1 MKNSHELKFK
11 SPKKLPNQQDYTLAD
26 LSDKALV
33 IASQGK
39 DREEGEDERS
49 LIKVVNYK
57 TWWDKNREWVKE
69 LPKDEFVEC
78 VSASTNY
85 IAAATTERY
94 KNVLKIF
101 RVEKN
106 SRIKNFL
113 GFKISSRV
121 EKS

>member
-1 MKNSHELKFK
+1 M
-11 SPKKLPNQQDYTLAD
+11 PNQQDYTLAD

-33 IASQGK
+33 IASAGK

-78 VSASTNY
+78 VSASTSH

-94 KNVLKIF
+94 
-101 RVEKN
+101 
-106 SRIKNFL
+106 
-113 GFKISSRV
+113 FKKFKFETRSTSSRLISPKV
-121 EKS
+121 PLTGVPLI

>member
-1 MKNSHELKFK
+1 MKNSQELKFK

-94 KNVLKIF
+94 KNH
-101 RVEKN
+101 
-106 SRIKNFL
+106 
-113 GFKISSRV
+113 
-121 EKS
+121 KSATLVRCESYL